1 MLPTHP
7 HTGSTLKKEMT
18 ACNTIA
24 LDLPKG
30 HNLRKSLLQYKQRF
44 EDAVD
49 ELLDCAGFLHMVA
62 LNHTSLL
69 LTIS

>member
-1 MLPTHP
+1 
-7 HTGSTLKKEMT
+7 MT

-49 ELLDCAGFLHMVA
+49 ELLDFGWLLYMVMI
-62 LNHTSLL
+62 N
-69 LTIS
+69 